1 MVIMTGLQVWRLECT
16 PHTFLRAFNY
26 ETQVAWVAW
35 RFWSSTWKLL
45 RIWQPR
51 AWCRERFTIRLT
63 SMAHASVCC
72 WDMALSMSSRTFC
85 KRWPFQQGWLFKG
98 SWPRTSSLWR
108 TCTPSLRKPRRTNW
122 SVRRRRL
129 WKKLAT
135 SCWNPSWTPWM
146 LFQRRTCLRLHQL
159 VTSIQTVM
167 ANAVCFQ
174 IRILAKKSTL
184 WRVHHVP
191 IGQVW
196 EHRLHWPGRQCCH
209 LLWSCRWWSAVVL
222 VFSSTNALETLG
234 PQSFKSTS
242 QVSGLQI
249 VWFLPGQKSMWFQTC
264 WPSLTPWPSAWP
276 WPGHAAPITLTH
288 TDTLTHRHI
297 HIHIYIYTDPLNWSP
312 LLFETCLLTSR
323 FDDHTLWLWFSIVT
337 YCNVNVSIFLH
348 IFVLAAFEHNPV
360 QSKIV
365 QIKCINW

>member
-1 MVIMTGLQVWRLECT
+1 MVIMTGLRVSTFQCT

-72 WDMALSMSSRTFC
+72 WDMALSMFSRTFC
-85 KRWPFQQGWLFKG
+85 KRWPCQQGWLFKG

-108 TCTPSLRKPRRTNW
+108 TCTPSLRKPWRTNW

-167 ANAVCFQ
+167 ANAMCFQ

-242 QVSGLQI
+242 QASGLQI

-264 WPSLTPWPSAWP
+264 WPHLTPWPSAWP
-276 WPGHAAPITLTH
+276 WNTNTHTNTHTHSYTHTYRLTHLHTYTLTH
-288 TDTLTHRHI
+288 LHTYTQTYTHT
-297 HIHIYIYTDPLNWSP
+297 HIYIYI
-312 LLFETCLLTSR
+312 LLHWIEPHSCLKLVCSHQDLMITLYD
-323 FDDHTLWLWFSIVT
+323 FDS
-337 YCNVNVSIFLH
+337 
-348 IFVLAAFEHNPV
+348 VL
-360 QSKIV
+360 
-365 QIKCINW
+365 